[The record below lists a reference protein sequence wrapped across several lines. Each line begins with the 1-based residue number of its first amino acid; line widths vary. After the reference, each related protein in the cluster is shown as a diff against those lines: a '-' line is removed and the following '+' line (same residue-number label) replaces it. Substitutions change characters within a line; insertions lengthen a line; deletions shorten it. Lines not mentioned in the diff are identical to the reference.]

1 MRLGHFSLVKFLEKK
16 KKSIHGN
23 IKRGESLITNFY
35 CAILRKLSYNHLD
48 SAQWDIKGEHVAALS
63 C

>member
-1 MRLGHFSLVKFLEKK
+1 MRLGHFSLVKFLEK

-48 SAQWDIKGEHVAALS
+48 SAPWDIKGEHVAALS